1 MKKGIRITRRD
12 FLKVL
17 KRFLA
22 AIGLAGVLG
31 PVVAYFYPPNLKQE
45 SPVPVP
51 VASAT
56 ELGIGDSRKVPFGRY
71 PALVI
76 NTTEGL
82 RAYSAVCTHFAC
94 IVDWN
99 PASGMIE
106 CPCHAGYYNPLDG
119 SVISGP
125 PPAPLKVLSTEVVE
139 GLIYV
144 KT

>member
-1 MKKGIRITRRD
+1 MPMSKKLTRRD
-12 FLKVL
+12 FLKTINRL
-17 KRFLA
+17 LA
-22 AIGLAGVLG
+22 AMGLAGVLG
-31 PVVAYFYPPNLKQE
+31 PVVVYFYPPDLRE
-45 SPVPVP
+45 ETPLPVQVAPVI
-51 VASAT
+51 
-56 ELGIGDSRKVPFGRY
+56 ELGNGESRKVAFGRY

-94 IVDWN
+94 IVYWN

-106 CPCHAGYYNPLDG
+106 CPCHAGFYDPLDG

-125 PPAPLKVLSTEVVE
+125 PPAPLKVLSTEVVDNV
-139 GLIYV
+139 IYV